1 MKQYY
6 YYYAG
11 GVYQSESD
19 RATLYK
25 HILPSDIRDYAK
37 SRGWI
42 FNQAT
47 IKDGFYLGSNSG
59 GGRQLN
65 FPVNTDAADYFEAI
79 DLTLKKLAEFD
90 TKPVDFIISEIQ
102 ELKDDCL
109 RFKVIDDRN
118 EEKYIPLSYAVSAIN
133 GAKDLFVSAA
143 STVLKPQ
150 AHHPRMNRSEALEL
164 IDKSRFRHTERGSF
178 ILRVTCPVK
187 AVETQSNLFEEN
199 IPFVRQTTL
208 TINKAVSDLVTAIQ
222 ADTLDNLVDEI
233 KQQQNHFISSNLC
246 KAITNFQE
254 EHEDFDLMLDFKWS
268 LTQPQPQNFRVVNDI
283 KIQRDYFAR
292 IDDVRRDLR
301 NTEKQKEDFF
311 VGSVERLDGEIID
324 GQRAG
329 EVILNLYREDEII
342 RAKVILDAEQYKLA
356 DAAHMAAGDSAYIH
370 LRGKLHTG
378 NQPRLLTDISY
389 FELITR

>member
-65 FPVNTDAADYFEAI
+65 FPVNTDAADYFEA
-79 DLTLKKLAEFD
+79 
-90 TKPVDFIISEIQ
+90 
-102 ELKDDCL
+102 
-109 RFKVIDDRN
+109 
-118 EEKYIPLSYAVSAIN
+118 
-133 GAKDLFVSAA
+133 
-143 STVLKPQ
+143 
-150 AHHPRMNRSEALEL
+150 
-164 IDKSRFRHTERGSF
+164 
-178 ILRVTCPVK
+178 
-187 AVETQSNLFEEN
+187 
-199 IPFVRQTTL
+199 L